1 MLSGRKL
8 EGEMKCSQETVML
21 NVTVGGQFY
30 SAKQSKKKDLNHSY
44 DFQKTKDLTACRF
57 ANAFGLQ

>member
-1 MLSGRKL
+1 
-8 EGEMKCSQETVML
+8 MKCSQETVML